1 MRSYSILSALPWLA
15 LCLSLSCL
23 SCSEPPKLTD
33 AAFNR
38 VTFYL
43 GDSNSVR
50 EVRQS
55 LIADIDA
62 ATAKV
67 DIAMTSIRD
76 QGVID
81 ALVRAAGR
89 GVAVRVVGDEDFATD
104 AGFVALGATSAQ
116 IKLGDGEIKYL
127 PEPTITSIL
136 QDCQARDDQGPY
148 IQCTRRDAQ
157 LPVPLPD
164 DGLMIRP
171 GSYNV
176 MSSQFVIIDDLLV
189 YNLSSPDTGQVS
201 LWVGWRAN
209 SQDLA
214 IAFTR
219 EFQQMFGGVFSTTLN
234 QFNGPVK
241 STVHGIVYD
250 SHIPSDRPGR
260 RVQLLEGYLTD
271 HGLLEVYFNP
281 QQRLVKELIDE
292 IYKARGS
299 VYLMTDTLENKYVID
314 ALAYKAK
321 LFDVRIILRD
331 GATIPDRLKGQATI
345 RTADPSLTYVPTV
358 MVNNISAGKGGKSWP
373 RVVATISHKLY
384 QSAPFEVFNPAQLG
398 EQTPNDIVR
407 VYPSDM
413 FTDGAMW
420 MMREAYFK
428 SAEERNARYADG
440 TNIYDRFAIFWDQSW
455 RASTEVQ

>member
-1 MRSYSILSALPWLA
+1 MRHNSIFKALPWLA
-15 LCLSLSCL
+15 LCISLAGV
-23 SCSEPPKLTD
+23 SCSEPPKLNQ

-50 EVRQS
+50 EIRQTM
-55 LIADIDA
+55 IADIDA
-62 ATAKV
+62 ATTKIDV
-67 DIAMTSIRD
+67 AMTSLRD
-76 QGVID
+76 MGLTQ
-81 ALVRAAGR
+81 ALVNAAGR
-89 GVAVRVVGDEDFATD
+89 GVAVRVVGDVDYASD
-104 AGFVALGATSAQ
+104 AGFVALRAANIPVT
-116 IKLGDGEIKYL
+116 LGDGELKYL

-136 QDCQARDDQGPY
+136 QECQERNDQGPY
-148 IQCTRRDAQ
+148 IQCTRRDSQ

-164 DGLMIRP
+164 DGLMTRP
-171 GSYNV
+171 GSFNV
-176 MSSQFVIIDDLLV
+176 MSSQFMVIDDLTV
-189 YNLSSPDTGQVS
+189 FNLSSPDTGQTT
-201 LWVGWRAN
+201 LWVGWRAT
-209 SQDLA
+209 SQDLG

-219 EFQQMFGGVFSTTLN
+219 EFQQMFGGVFAATLDGY
-234 QFNGPVK
+234 NGPVK

-250 SHIPSDRPGR
+250 SHIPADRPGR

-271 HGLLEVYFNP
+271 HGLLEIYFNP

-314 ALAYKAK
+314 ALAYKSK

-331 GATIPDRLKGQATI
+331 GATIPPSLSGATI

-358 MVNNISAGKGGKSWP
+358 MVNNISKGKGGKEWP
-373 RVVATISHKLY
+373 RVVGTISHKLY

-407 VYPSDM
+407 VYPSDV
-413 FTDGAMW
+413 FVDGSMW
-420 MMREAYFK
+420 MMREAYFT
-428 SAEERNARYADG
+428 STADRDARYADG

-455 RASTEVQ
+455 KASKEVQ